1 MQKST
6 KTMMLYSVSIAIHT
20 LSLRGLPKMA
30 IGYIK
35 LSGPPP
41 SAYCASYV
49 FDCFGLMHLVK
60 IRNSY
65 IYQRTWKRHVSRF
78 VTTADDC
85 HTPKPALIGR
95 YISATAISLRER
107 AASHAV
113 KFDLHCYVC
122 PCDERMRLA
131 QVGGGVA
138 ASLIMC
144 VSVSCFD

>member
-1 MQKST
+1 
-6 KTMMLYSVSIAIHT
+6 
-20 LSLRGLPKMA
+20 MA

-41 SAYCASYV
+41 SAYCASYG

-60 IRNSY
+60 SGIRISIRELGNVMFHDSWLRRM
-65 IYQRTWKRHVSRF
+65 IATP
-78 VTTADDC
+78 
-85 HTPKPALIGR
+85 PKPAVIGR

-122 PCDERMRLA
+122 PCDERMRLV

-144 VSVSCFD
+144 ISVSRFD